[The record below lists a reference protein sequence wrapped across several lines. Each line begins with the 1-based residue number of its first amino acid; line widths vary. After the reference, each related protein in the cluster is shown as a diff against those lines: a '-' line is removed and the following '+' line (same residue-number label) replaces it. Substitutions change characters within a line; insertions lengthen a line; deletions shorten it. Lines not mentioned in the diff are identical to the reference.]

1 MRTYYGACIRRAVN
15 TRSSGVYEIGRG
27 CARACGRPWSSHS
40 QLVRGAYGTRS
51 HRPSFDGAH
60 RCGADSQVCLPR
72 RAVLPRTPPWRRRGA
87 SRRVRR
93 RTPRENVL
101 GFLRAC
107 RAVVPG
113 RSTWGCG
120 SSRTS
125 PRTSCVRGSRTHCRR
140 HLSLAS
146 GRRRGCAG
154 FF

>member
-40 QLVRGAYGTRS
+40 QLVRGAYGNRGHRS
-51 HRPSFDGAH
+51 SFSGAH
-60 RCGADSQVCLPR
+60 KRGADSQSC
-72 RAVLPRTPPWRRRGA
+72 TA
-87 SRRVRR
+87 SYAG
-93 RTPRENVL
+93 ENAS

-107 RAVVPG
+107 WAVVPG